1 MDVGDRLEL
10 ATSVLDRNLAW
21 IAAAEGKAGFAV
33 AINTAMLAG
42 LATAYANASAVD
54 CLAYA
59 MAACTALFVLFS
71 VVCAGLVVRPRTS
84 GPRSSLIFFGKIASM
99 DRASYRE
106 QLATVTDVELLAD
119 LADQIHRNAEIATE
133 KHQWSR
139 MAINA
144 SFVAGLAWVASVAL
158 LVRG

>member
-1 MDVGDRLEL
+1 MDVGDRLEF
-10 ATSVLDRNLAW
+10 ATSILDRNLAW

-42 LATAYANASAVD
+42 LATAYANAKAIG
-54 CLAYA
+54 CLTYT
-59 MAACTALFVLFS
+59 MVACTALLVVFS

-84 GPRSSLIFFGKIASM
+84 GPESSLIYFGKIASL

-106 QLATVTDVELLAD
+106 KLTTATDTELLAD
-119 LADQIHRNAEIATE
+119 LADQIHRNAEIARE

-144 SFVAGLAWVASVAL
+144 SFVSGLSWVASVAL
-158 LVRG
+158 LVGG